1 MTPLQFLTL
10 AVAAYCHIGL
20 KALMQLTVV
29 HGLFLRVFPIS
40 GLLAVVEVY
49 VISSVARQG
58 VGLVCLALFM
68 GGSLGCCS
76 SMFLHQRLAARKES
90 R

>member
-1 MTPLQFLTL
+1 
-10 AVAAYCHIGL
+10 
-20 KALMQLTVV
+20 V

-76 SMFLHQRLAARKES
+76 SMAAHRWLHERKKNDTA
-90 R
+90 